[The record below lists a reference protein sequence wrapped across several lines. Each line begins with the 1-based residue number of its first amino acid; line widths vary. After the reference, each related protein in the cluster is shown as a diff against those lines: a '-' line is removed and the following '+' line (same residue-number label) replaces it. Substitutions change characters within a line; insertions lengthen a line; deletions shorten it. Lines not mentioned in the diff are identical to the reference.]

1 MKLNV
6 PRVKDSPEHLSKTV
20 PMSSGERR
28 DLEEEHEE
36 VMRRQRRD
44 ESKSIRV
51 DGRGR
56 RED

>member
-6 PRVKDSPEHLSKTV
+6 PRVKNSPERL
-20 PMSSGERR
+20 RR
-28 DLEEEHEE
+28 EAGLEHEE
-36 VMRRQRRD
+36 VMRCQRRD

>member
-6 PRVKDSPEHLSKTV
+6 PRVKDSPEHHNKTV

-28 DLEEEHEE
+28 DLEEEREE

-56 RED
+56 HED